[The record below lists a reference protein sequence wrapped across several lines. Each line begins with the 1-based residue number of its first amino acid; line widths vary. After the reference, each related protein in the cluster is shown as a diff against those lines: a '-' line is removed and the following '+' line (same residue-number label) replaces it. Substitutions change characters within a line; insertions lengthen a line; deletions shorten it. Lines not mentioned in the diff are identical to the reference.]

1 MRLINFFMISF
12 VFPFFS
18 SSPRQKVLV
27 CYGKFEVEKVQG
39 YDLVIVESS
48 FFNFYEVAQL
58 KKNNKKVVA
67 YISLGEVN
75 KNAVDYN
82 FFKNKTL
89 GNNTDW
95 DSYYLDLTS
104 EETVQFLK
112 NKIDAILFMGYDGLF
127 LDNIDNFC
135 AFGAQ
140 KEHQNEL
147 LTFIDALKIKHP
159 KSYIVQNAGLELVSK
174 TRKNIDI
181 ILIESVIT
189 NFTFEDKK
197 YKIRE
202 DKEAQE
208 YLKKIDS
215 ICDPSKLPVILL
227 EYSNSKRLNRQIL
240 KQANKTKHSF
250 LISDINL
257 QELPFE

>member
-1 MRLINFFMISF
+1 MSF
-12 VFPFFS
+12 IVPFFFS
-18 SSPRQKVLV
+18 SPKQKVLV

-75 KNAVDYN
+75 KNAVEYN

-89 GNNTDW
+89 GSNTDW

-104 EETVQFLK
+104 EETVQFLN

-140 KEHQNEL
+140 KEQQNEL
-147 LTFIDALKIKHP
+147 ITFIDTLKVKYP

-174 TRKNIDI
+174 TRKNIDS

-189 NFTFEDKK
+189 NFTFDDKK
-197 YKIRE
+197 YKLRE
-202 DKEAQE
+202 EKETQK

-215 ICDPSKLPVILL
+215 ICGPSKLPVILL
-227 EYSNSKRLNRQIL
+227 EYSDSKRLNRQVF
-240 KQANKTKHSF
+240 KKAQKTKFSF

-257 QELPFE
+257 QELPFD